1 MGRMTEPTPN
11 PPHHAAPRPL
21 WRAMRAFLC
30 LLFDLFG
37 EPGDIA
43 ARGVIGPRGRAL
55 MMPWLRA
62 GEAFLR
68 RLLFIEALAL
78 APDLRAGPPK
88 ARAHARRQRR
98 LMHFFAEKPE
108 DWRVSFRVVP
118 PARRGSRGGRN
129 RRKTPA
135 LDLPPALCAPKPQQS
150 EFWRARVV
158 VRGSGGQPRTI
169 AQRAPRDPQNA
180 WPVAERLEALL
191 RAYNAPQRC
200 AHRLARLLVRDEQRA
215 LRALRP
221 EPANIAQL
229 FGAQSFGRCNGI
241 VASRRRRRDRRRD
254 PDTS

>member
-1 MGRMTEPTPN
+1 
-11 PPHHAAPRPL
+11 
-21 WRAMRAFLC
+21 MRAFVC

-43 ARGVIGPRGRAL
+43 SRGVIGPRGRAL

-78 APDLRAGPPK
+78 APELRAGSPR
-88 ARAHARRQRR
+88 ARTRAPRR

-118 PARRGSRGGRN
+118 PARRVSRGGRN
-129 RRKTPA
+129 RLKTPA
-135 LDLPPALCAPKPQQS
+135 LDLPPALCAPRPQQS
-150 EFWRARVV
+150 EFWCARGV
-158 VRGSGGQPRTI
+158 VRSSDGQSRTI

-200 AHRLARLLVRDEQRA
+200 ARRLARLLVRDEQRA

-221 EPANIAQL
+221 EPANIEQL

-241 VASRRRRRDRRRD
+241 VASRRRRRDREARVD
-254 PDTS
+254 SS